1 MTTVSVQAYFR
12 NQMPAGR
19 YPYPFWHSDAK
30 WKAYETSNELRFRMD
45 ARGKVLFAYRADTW
59 PEDTRPAGY
68 EPARPPTFLGAWVWR
83 YDSGGT
89 QPARSEEHNSELPS
103 LMLNSYADIWLQ
115 KQN

>member
-68 EPARPPTFLGAWVWR
+68 EPARHP
-83 YDSGGT
+83 
-89 QPARSEEHNSELPS
+89 RSEERRVGKECVSTCRSRWAPDPQKKTTSNNSKT
-103 LMLNSYADIWLQ
+103 ND
-115 KQN
+115 